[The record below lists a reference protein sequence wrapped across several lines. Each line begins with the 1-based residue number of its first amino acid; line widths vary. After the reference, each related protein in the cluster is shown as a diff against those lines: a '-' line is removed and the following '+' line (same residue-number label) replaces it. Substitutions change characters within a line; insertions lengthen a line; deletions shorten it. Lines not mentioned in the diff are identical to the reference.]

1 MEKNNTKSSTS
12 TICSKIREALSSYP
26 AFRAIHHRLNNN
38 QNNKHQHNH
47 RSSAPN
53 SITITKKHANNSR
66 KMNKEG
72 GRGDQQGS
80 LIPINYDYS
89 NNNHNK
95 VVVEPPKQVAA
106 AGKNQP
112 ASSTNNN
119 NNKGVMKIQQET
131 LDLNGAFKEFIDRVR
146 NGINGAE
153 HTNNNNNAAGS
164 ALSSNHEANKKM
176 ENQKDHH
183 FSEFIQSSRKKLRT
197 TSNIASFKRG

>member
-1 MEKNNTKSSTS
+1 MEKNNTKSSTT

-26 AFRAIHHRLNNN
+26 AFRAIHRLNSK
-38 QNNKHQHNH
+38 QNNKQQHNH

-53 SITITKKHANNSR
+53 SITITKIHATNSR

-80 LIPINYDYS
+80 VIPINYDYS
-89 NNNHNK
+89 NNHNK

-106 AGKNQP
+106 GKNQP

-119 NNKGVMKIQQET
+119 NKGVMKIQQHQQET

-153 HTNNNNNAAGS
+153 HTNNNNNAGGS
-164 ALSSNHEANKKM
+164 ALLSNHEANKKM